1 VLLVARLLCS
11 SDPVYVILLGL
22 PGAGKGTQAA
32 LLQEATGLPHITTGE
47 LFRENIRL
55 GTDLG
60 KKAQPYVE
68 SGRLVP
74 DEITIGMLLDRI
86 AQPDCDDGC
95 MLDGYP
101 RNVEQARALDEAL
114 AKSEKRIDRAINI
127 RVSTDELVR
136 RLAGRWS
143 CPKCGAVYHETN
155 QPPKTS
161 GVCDN
166 CGSQLY
172 QREDDKPE
180 VVRTRLEVNLK
191 NLESL
196 LDHYRAQGKLCEA
209 DGEAGV
215 DEVTRAVRGC
225 LEGER

>member
-1 VLLVARLLCS
+1 M
-11 SDPVYVILLGL
+11 YVVLLGL

-32 LLQEATGLPHITTGE
+32 LLEDETGLPHVTTGE

-55 GTDLG
+55 GTELG
-60 KKAQPYVE
+60 KKAQPFVE

-74 DEITIGMLLDRI
+74 DELTIGMLLDRI

-95 MLDGYP
+95 MLDGFP
-101 RNVEQARALDEAL
+101 RNTEQALALDEAL
-114 AKSEKRIDRAINI
+114 TATGKKIDRAIYI
-127 RVSTDELVR
+127 RVPTDELVR

-143 CPKCGAVYHETN
+143 CPQCGAVYHETS
-155 QPPKTS
+155 QPPQTA

-166 CGSQLY
+166 CGSRLY

-180 VVRTRLEVNLK
+180 VVRTRLEVNEK
-191 NLESL
+191 NLEPL
-196 LDHYRAQGKLCEA
+196 LDYYQQQGKLCYA
-209 DGEAGV
+209 NGEGGV
-215 DEVTRAVRGC
+215 EEVTRAVRSC